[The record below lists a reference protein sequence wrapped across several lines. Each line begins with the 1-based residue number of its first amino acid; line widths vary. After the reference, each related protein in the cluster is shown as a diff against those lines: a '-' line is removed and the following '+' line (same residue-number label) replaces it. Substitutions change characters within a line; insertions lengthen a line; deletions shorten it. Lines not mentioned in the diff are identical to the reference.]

1 MKQKK
6 LTDKQVKKLLKKRE
20 MNWIYHNGYLKKTFK
35 FDSFTAAF
43 SFMTAVAFEAEKM
56 NHHPNWSNVYNEVKV
71 KLQSHDVGG
80 ITGVDFELA
89 SVFDR
94 AAC

>member
-6 LTDKQVKKLLKKRE
+6 LTDKQVKKLLKKRG
-20 MNWIYHNGYLKKTFK
+20 MNWTYHNGYLKKTFE
-35 FDSFTAAF
+35 FESFTAAF
-43 SFMTAVAFEAEKM
+43 SFMTSVAFEAEKM
-56 NHHPNWSNVYNEVKV
+56 NHHPNWSNTYNRVKV